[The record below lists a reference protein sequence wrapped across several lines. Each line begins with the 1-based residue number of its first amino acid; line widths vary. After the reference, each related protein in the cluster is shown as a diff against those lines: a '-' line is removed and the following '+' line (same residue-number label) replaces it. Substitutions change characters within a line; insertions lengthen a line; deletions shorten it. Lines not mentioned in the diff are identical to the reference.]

1 MFDRTA
7 ARYLT
12 LGWKVFP
19 LARGSKLPTIKGGHG
34 FKDATSDP
42 QIASDWARRFPDCNI
57 AIATGEASGIAVIDV
72 DPRNGGNA
80 SISRHASQG
89 RLLPPCPTAKTGN
102 GGRHY
107 FFRLPANLKASKDR
121 LGKGIDVKST
131 GGYVVA
137 APSWIAASAQG
148 SGGSYS
154 WIVPPEDVALPPL
167 PGWILE
173 RLFPKLVRPA
183 SFARQTSSV
192 AAHRS
197 LEGMAARLSNAGKGT
212 RNDLLNWAAYQAGLL
227 VVQGKLSG
235 SLADQRLTQAGLAS
249 GLPLNEIRATIG
261 SAFRAAASGFGAEQ
275 RRAPP

>member
-7 ARYLT
+7 ARYLA

-19 LARGSKLPTIKGGHG
+19 LARGSKLPAIKGGHG
-34 FKDATSDP
+34 FKDASSDP
-42 QIASDWARRFPDCNI
+42 AIIAGWSRSFPECNI
-57 AIATGEASGIAVIDV
+57 AIATGEPSGIAVIDV

-80 SISRHASQG
+80 SMSHHASQG
-89 RLLPPCPTAKTGN
+89 RLLPPCPAAKTGN

-107 FFRLPANLKASKDR
+107 FFQLPANLKASKDR

-137 APSWIAASAQG
+137 APSWIARSAQG

-154 WIVPPEDVALPPL
+154 WIVAPEDVAPPPL
-167 PGWILE
+167 PTWVLGL
-173 RLFPKLVRPA
+173 LFPRPIHPT
-183 SFARQTSSV
+183 SFAKQTSSV

-197 LEGMAARLSNAGKGT
+197 LEGMAARLATSGPGS
-212 RNDLLNWAAYQAGLL
+212 RNDLLNWAAYRAGLL

-249 GLPLNEIRATIG
+249 GLPLNEIQATIG
-261 SAFRAAASGFGAEQ
+261 SAFRAAASISSTEQ
-275 RRAPP
+275 RGAPP